1 MRTDDEYLASQ
12 WDANAAEWARQVRAR
27 MDLYREHVNNPCMI
41 EMLGDIKGLRV
52 LDAGCGEG
60 TSSRLLAGLG
70 AEVVGVDFSKEML
83 RLAIEEEERRPRGI
97 EYHWG
102 NLCDLSFLDDET
114 FDVIASF
121 MTIMDV
127 ACIEKTFE
135 EFHRVLKSGC
145 RFLFSI
151 LHPCFATI
159 PVAGWV
165 FDKPDDLSDSNRLY
179 YKVDK
184 YWMESAREM
193 NWQVVGGDRELPG
206 RNVDFHRT
214 LSSYVNALNDAGFV
228 VSRMQEPRPQE
239 ILIQI
244 DPKFKKNLRIPYFL
258 HIEAHKRG
266 R

>member
-41 EMLGDIKGLRV
+41 EMLGGISGLQA

-60 TSSRLLAGLG
+60 ASSRLLAGLG
-70 AEVVGVDFSKEML
+70 AKVVGVDFSREMI
-83 RLAIEEEERRPRGI
+83 RLAIEEEEREPLGI

-102 NLCDLSFLDDET
+102 SLCDLSFLEEGS
-114 FDVIASF
+114 FDIAISF

-127 ACIEKTFE
+127 ADFE
-135 EFHRVLKSGC
+135 TAFGEVARALKPAG

-151 LHPCFATI
+151 LHPCFATT

-165 FDKPDDLSDSNRLY
+165 FRRPGDLSSANRLY
-179 YKVDK
+179 YKVDR
-184 YWMESAREM
+184 YWAESAREM
-193 NWQVVGGDRELPG
+193 NWRLVGADSELPS

-214 LSSYVNALNDAGFV
+214 LSSYVNALSDAGLV
-228 VSRMQEPRPQE
+228 LVGMREPQPQE
-239 ILIQI
+239 ILVQL
-244 DPKFKKNLRIPYFL
+244 DPNFEKNRRIPYFL
-258 HIEAHKRG
+258 HIEAQKTSP
-266 R
+266 